1 MIALYVVSVERAAG
15 KTAICAGVG
24 KSLLGGGKKAGFMK
38 PAESSNVDAAFMKQ
52 VLDLSESLELLS
64 PSGDAGKVKEACTRV
79 SQGKDVVIVEGM
91 VGPTPDDSLSK
102 ASYEIAK
109 ALDARVI
116 IVEGYGPESS
126 RFINSYKGFGEN
138 LLGVVLNK
146 VPQSQLKRVQ
156 GEASAQF
163 GEAGIGVLG
172 VLPED
177 RSLFTLT
184 VGELAD
190 SIQGKILNSAEKSTE
205 LVADI
210 MLGAMVVDSGLEYFG
225 RQANKAAIVRSDRSD
240 MQLAALETST
250 RCLVISGGTE
260 PPIYSVLYKAE
271 NRGVPIILTESNTED
286 VVTGIEGA
294 LGKTRFNQEKKLPK
308 LAEIMQQHLDFQAI
322 HKGLGLAG

>member
-1 MIALYVVSVERAAG
+1 MVTLYVVSAERATG

-38 PAESSNVDAAFMKQ
+38 LAASSNDDATFMRQ
-52 VLDLSESLELLS
+52 VLSLSESVESLS
-64 PSGDAGKVKEACTRV
+64 PSGDAGKVKEAYNRV
-79 SQGKDVVIVEGM
+79 SQGKDVVIIEGM

-109 ALDARVI
+109 VLDARVL
-116 IVEGYGPESS
+116 VVAGYGPEAS
-126 RFINSYKGFGEN
+126 RFINSYQGFGKS

-177 RSLFTLT
+177 RDLFTLT

-190 SIQGKILNSAEKSTE
+190 SIQGKILNSAEKSKE
-205 LVADI
+205 LVTDI

-225 RQANKAAIVRSDRSD
+225 RQANKAAIVRSDRPD
-240 MQLAALETST
+240 MQMAALETSA
-250 RCLVISGGTE
+250 RCLVINGGTAS
-260 PPIYSVLYKAE
+260 PIHSVLYKAE
-271 NRGVPIILTESNTED
+271 NKGVPIILTESNTED
-286 VVTGIEGA
+286 VVTGIEVA
-294 LGKTRFNQEKKLPK
+294 LGKARFNQEKKLPK